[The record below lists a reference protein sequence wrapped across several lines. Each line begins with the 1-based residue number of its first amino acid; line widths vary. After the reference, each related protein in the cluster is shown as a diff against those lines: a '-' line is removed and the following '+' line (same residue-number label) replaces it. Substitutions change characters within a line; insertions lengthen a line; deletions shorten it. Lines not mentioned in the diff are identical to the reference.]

1 MQEIY
6 RSFEGKLDVDC
17 QDGYIIYELK
27 ETYQIEYLSVWG
39 KTNRIRVRKD
49 LLPAEDFG
57 NDEKITDLF
66 VSVNNGCLKGC
77 SYQYKG
83 IWYGCDKILK
93 IQKKNQSNNWQA
105 YV

>member
-1 MQEIY
+1 MNENVKKAY
-6 RSFEGKLDVDC
+6 EMNRAESDWKVD
-17 QDGYIIYELK
+17 Y
-27 ETYQIEYLSVWG
+27 
-39 KTNRIRVRKD
+39 
-49 LLPAEDFG
+49 LPAEDFG

-66 VSVNNGCLKGC
+66 VSVSHGCLKGC

-83 IWYGCDKILK
+83 IWYGYDKILK